1 MKTPIRT
8 LCIMGLMTALCMV
21 LGYLER
27 LVSLDFIAPGIR
39 LGLANSLALVLID
52 RKKPFYALGINLA
65 RILLSALLFGSIV
78 SLAFSLAGGIA
89 AWGIML
95 LLSRFKSVSIIG
107 MSIAGGA
114 VHNLLQLTVAIL
126 LLGKAVI
133 FYAPVLLTAGAVSG
147 ALIGYLALFL
157 AKKSRNII
165 IIN

>member
-89 AWGIML
+89 AWGLML
-95 LLSRFKSVSIIG
+95 LLSRFKGVSIIG
-107 MSIAGGA
+107 MSIAGGT
-114 VHNLLQLTVAIL
+114 VHNLLQLAVAIL

-147 ALIGYLALFL
+147 ALIGYLVFFL

>member
-1 MKTPIRT
+1 
-8 LCIMGLMTALCMV
+8 MGLMTALCMV

-65 RILLSALLFGSIV
+65 RILLSTLLFGSIV

-89 AWGIML
+89 AWGLML
-95 LLSRFKSVSIIG
+95 LLSRFKGVSIIG
-107 MSIAGGA
+107 MSITGGT
-114 VHNLLQLTVAIL
+114 VHNLLQLAVAIL

-133 FYAPVLLTAGAVSG
+133 FYTPVLLTAGAVSG
-147 ALIGYLALFL
+147 ALIGYLAMFL

>member
-1 MKTPIRT
+1 
-8 LCIMGLMTALCMV
+8 MGLMTALCMV
-21 LGYLER
+21 LGYIER

-78 SLAFSLAGGIA
+78 SLAFSLAGGIS

-107 MSIAGGA
+107 MSVAGGT
-114 VHNLLQLTVAIL
+114 VHNLLQLAVAIL

-133 FYAPVLLTAGAVSG
+133 FYAPILLTAGAVSG

>member
-1 MKTPIRT
+1 
-8 LCIMGLMTALCMV
+8 
-21 LGYLER
+21 
-27 LVSLDFIAPGIR
+27 
-39 LGLANSLALVLID
+39 
-52 RKKPFYALGINLA
+52 
-65 RILLSALLFGSIV
+65 
-78 SLAFSLAGGIA
+78 
-89 AWGIML
+89 ML